1 MFFSGRNK
9 SIIYNNVAQAAGG
22 QLTET
27 QSKKLDKMIGHYMRE
42 VWTAKN
48 GQPIPLLNSEVTNA
62 TKQQFIGNSGLR
74 APAPTAATA
83 MAVTQALATAVAQ
96 TQSQMPVAQQQKPRQ
111 KMNEIEA
118 QPLKQMG
125 TFIQD
130 LVSGPGPGMQGP
142 ASSGLGMQGPVI
154 FQDTTKT
161 LEELHKERQGIQPER
176 PPIPDFRITSEEE
189 DGPSPLELYEMAKK
203 SREAEE
209 AARPPAT
216 SNSIELPNSSYG
228 SVPTSGDV
236 FRQILG
242 PDVSTTNM
250 QPLPPPIK
258 TKKRVE
264 FEPPMPSPR
273 VMTVDMPPQ
282 PSGKQL
288 TLLRQDNIQQ
298 YKEVEQNLFVNSI
311 DRDWTKDSLFDWN
324 RYNFTINFDPSAT
337 SQTYNLTP
345 FSQKKFKDIIRIQ
358 LIKVIVP
365 RETLSTLVT
374 RTDVNT
380 AATTSQFNVLAYPS
394 VVVRIPELTG
404 NNYGTNDSINNAF
417 GLIHYDAQWTSDP
430 VGAAAVAATGLTT
443 SNGYVSLIPKFLNC
457 QRTYEPTPLATL
469 SKLTLRL
476 EQPFNNSLLS
486 STSDVLAINSF
497 TLGSGVPA
505 STIYLN
511 TLAPSN
517 YIFIRTNTY
526 FSKFLWESGDLLF
539 FRNVTATP
547 TGASGTTVA
556 SINALSEFINRP
568 EGHNI
573 IAIGYSAIG
582 LSTSVIDGANTV
594 GYANVIIIENKLAAD
609 PTTGSTTPYSWGTEA
624 NITTALAAGDTTFT
638 GNTINASHQVQ
649 AVFRIVTREYDPAA
663 KLRPD
668 NLN

>member
-1 MFFSGRNK
+1 MDKRQMFFSGRNK
-9 SIIYNNVAQAAGG
+9 SVIYNNISQAVGG
-22 QLTET
+22 QLSEN

-42 VWTAKN
+42 VWSAKN

-62 TKQQFIGNSGLR
+62 TKQQFINSLPIGR
-74 APAPTAATA
+74 APAPNGSQSGTPN
-83 MAVTQALATAVAQ
+83 VTIQQPKLR
-96 TQSQMPVAQQQKPRQ
+96 QSHA
-111 KMNEIEA
+111 
-118 QPLKQMG
+118 KQMG
-125 TFIQD
+125 TLIED
-130 LVSGPGPGMQGP
+130 LNLGSPIQGP
-142 ASSGLGMQGPVI
+142 TM

-203 SREAEE
+203 AREVEE
-209 AARPPAT
+209 ASRPPPT
-216 SNSIELPNSSYG
+216 TNSIELPASSYG
-228 SVPTSGDV
+228 SIPPSTSDDM

-242 PDVSTTNM
+242 PDVGSTNS

-264 FEPPMPSPR
+264 FEPPMLPPR
-273 VMTVDMPPQ
+273 VPMPMTIDAPIQ
-282 PSGKQL
+282 SSAKQL

-311 DRDWTKDSLFDWN
+311 DRDWTRDSLFNWN

-358 LIKVIVP
+358 LIKIIVP

-374 RTDVNT
+374 RT
-380 AATTSQFNVLAYPS
+380 AADTPSTTSQFNVLAYPS

-430 VGAAAVAATGLTT
+430 IGAAAVASTGLTT

-476 EQPFNNSLLS
+476 EQPFNSNLLS
-486 STSDVLAINSF
+486 NTSDVLAISGFN
-497 TLGSGVPA
+497 LGSGVIT
-505 STIYLN
+505 SIYSDLA
-511 TLAPSN
+511 APSS
-517 YIFIRTNTY
+517 YIFIETSTY

-539 FRNVTATP
+539 FKNVAATT
-547 TGASGTTVA
+547 TGATDTTVA

-573 IAIGYSAIG
+573 IGIGVKSGAWAAG
-582 LSTSVIDGANTV
+582 VTDGANAV
-594 GYANVIIIENKLAAD
+594 GYANVIIIENKLAAE
-609 PTTGSTTPYSWGTEA
+609 PTTGTTTPYSWGTEGD
-624 NITTALAAGDTTFT
+624 ITTALSDAATTFT

>member
-9 SIIYNNVAQAAGG
+9 SIIYNNVAQVAGG
-22 QLTET
+22 QLSES

-42 VWTAKN
+42 VWSVKN

-62 TKQQFIGNSGLR
+62 TKQQFINSLGR
-74 APAPTAATA
+74 APAP
-83 MAVTQALATAVAQ
+83 VQAQAPIQAQRQRQKANDIEVAHH
-96 TQSQMPVAQQQKPRQ
+96 QQQQ
-111 KMNEIEA
+111 
-118 QPLKQMG
+118 QQSKQMG
-125 TFIQD
+125 TFIED
-130 LVSGPGPGMQGP
+130 LLSGSSAQPLGMQGPASSVLGMQGPASSALGMQGPGMQGP
-142 ASSGLGMQGPVI
+142 AI

-209 AARPPAT
+209 AARPPPT
-216 SNSIELPNSSYG
+216 TNSIELPNSSYG
-228 SVPTSGDV
+228 SLPTSGDV
-236 FRQILG
+236 FRQIIG
-242 PDVSTTNM
+242 PESR
-250 QPLPPPIK
+250 P
-258 TKKRVE
+258 KKRVE
-264 FEPPMPSPR
+264 FETPMPPPR
-273 VMTVDMPPQ
+273 VPMPMTIDAPMQ
-282 PSGKQL
+282 PSGKQH

-374 RTDVNT
+374 RTAANT
-380 AATTSQFNVLAYPS
+380 PATTSQFNVLAYPS

-430 VGAAAVAATGLTT
+430 IGAAAVASTGLTT

-457 QRTYEPTPLATL
+457 QRSYEPTPLATL

-476 EQPFNNSLLS
+476 EQPFNNNLLS
-486 STSDVLAINSF
+486 ATSDVLAVADF
-497 TLGSGVPA
+497 TLGTGVIT
-505 STIYLN
+505 SIYSDA
-511 TLAPSN
+511 APPSS
-517 YIFIRTNTY
+517 YIFIETSTY

-539 FRNVTATP
+539 FKNVAATT
-547 TGASGTTVA
+547 TGAADTTVA

-573 IAIGYSAIG
+573 IGIGVKSGTWAAG
-582 LSTSVIDGANTV
+582 VTDGANAV
-594 GYANVIIIENKLAAD
+594 GYANVIIIENKLGAA
-609 PTTGSTTPYSWGTEA
+609 PTTGTTTPYSWGIETD
-624 NITTALAAGDTTFT
+624 ITTALAATDTTFT

>member
-1 MFFSGRNK
+1 MDKRQMFFSGRNK
-9 SIIYNNVAQAAGG
+9 SIIYNNIAQATGV
-22 QLTET
+22 QLSEN

-62 TKQQFIGNSGLR
+62 TKQQFINSPAVGR
-74 APAPTAATA
+74 APASS
-83 MAVTQALATAVAQ
+83 TQASV
-96 TQSQMPVAQQQKPRQ
+96 QQQQQQQQPRL
-111 KMNEIEA
+111 
-118 QPLKQMG
+118 QPKQMG
-125 TFIQD
+125 TLIED
-130 LVSGPGPGMQGP
+130 LNLGSTSRPIQGP
-142 ASSGLGMQGPVI
+142 AM

-209 AARPPAT
+209 ASRPPT
-216 SNSIELPNSSYG
+216 TTNSIELPNSSYG

-242 PDVSTTNM
+242 PDVSSANM

-264 FEPPMPSPR
+264 FEPPMLPPR
-273 VMTVDMPPQ
+273 VPLPLPMTIDAPIQ
-282 PSGKQL
+282 PSAKQL

-298 YKEVEQNLFVNSI
+298 YKEFEQNLFINSI

-324 RYNFTINFDPSAT
+324 RYNFTINFDPSAV

-345 FSQKKFKDIIRIQ
+345 FSQKKFKDIVRIQ

-374 RTDVNT
+374 RTAVNT
-380 AATTSQFNVLAYPS
+380 PATTSQFNVLAYPS
-394 VVVRIPELTG
+394 VVVRIPELNG

-430 VGAAAVAATGLTT
+430 IGAAAVVSTGITT

-457 QRTYEPTPLATL
+457 QRVYEPTPLATL

-476 EQPFNNSLLS
+476 EQPFNANLLS
-486 STSDVLAINSF
+486 STSDVLAVSGF
-497 TLGSGVPA
+497 SLGSDVGT
-505 STIYLN
+505 SIYR
-511 TLAPSN
+511 TVAPSS
-517 YIFIRTNTY
+517 YIFIETSTY

-539 FRNVTATP
+539 FKNVAAIT
-547 TGASGTTVA
+547 TGATDTTVA

-573 IAIGYSAIG
+573 IAIGVKSGAWSAG
-582 LSTSVIDGANTV
+582 VSDGGNAV

-609 PTTGSTTPYSWGTEA
+609 ATTGSTTAYSWGNEG
-624 NITTALAAGDTTFT
+624 NITTALADAATTFA

>member
-1 MFFSGRNK
+1 MDKRQMFFSGRNK
-9 SIIYNNVAQAAGG
+9 SIIYNNVAQAAGV
-22 QLTET
+22 QLSEN

-62 TKQQFIGNSGLR
+62 TKQQFINSLAVGR
-74 APAPTAATA
+74 APAAQASS
-83 MAVTQALATAVAQ
+83 TQASSNQA
-96 TQSQMPVAQQQKPRQ
+96 PVQQPRL
-111 KMNEIEA
+111 
-118 QPLKQMG
+118 QPKQMG
-125 TFIQD
+125 TLIED
-130 LVSGPGPGMQGP
+130 LNLGSASRPIQGP
-142 ASSGLGMQGPVI
+142 AI

-209 AARPPAT
+209 ASRPPPT
-216 SNSIELPNSSYG
+216 TNSIELPNSSYG

-242 PDVSTTNM
+242 PDVSSANM

-264 FEPPMPSPR
+264 FEPPMPPPR
-273 VMTVDMPPQ
+273 VPMPMTIDAPIQ
-282 PSGKQL
+282 PSAKQL

-324 RYNFTINFDPSAT
+324 RYNFTINFDPSAA
-337 SQTYNLTP
+337 SQTNNLTP

-374 RTDVNT
+374 RTAVNT
-380 AATTSQFNVLAYPS
+380 PATTSQFNVLAYPS
-394 VVVRIPELTG
+394 VVVRIPELNG

-430 VGAAAVAATGLTT
+430 VGAAAVISSGITT

-476 EQPFNNSLLS
+476 EQPFNANLLS
-486 STSDVLAINSF
+486 STSDVLAIRGFS
-497 TLGSGVPA
+497 LGSDVGT
-505 STIYLN
+505 SIYR
-511 TLAPSN
+511 TAAPSS
-517 YIFIRTNTY
+517 YIFIQTSTY

-539 FRNVTATP
+539 FKNVAATT
-547 TGASGTTVA
+547 TGAAAATVS

-573 IAIGYSAIG
+573 IAIGVKSGAWSAG
-582 LSTSVIDGANTV
+582 VTDGGNAV

-609 PTTGSTTPYSWGTEA
+609 ATTGSTTPYSWGTET
-624 NITTALAAGDTTFT
+624 NITTALSDVATTFT